1 MKNNRG
7 KKRNQMPTKYTL
19 LLISAGCIAVF
30 ITSLTLNLSG
40 GPLHTLAGY
49 VIVPMQSGINAAGQ
63 WVLDKANEFQTLS
76 DVLDENEQLQAQVD
90 ELTDQLNSL
99 ALEQY
104 ELESLRELLELD
116 EKYPE
121 YEKVSASVVAM
132 DSNNWF
138 DTFTI
143 DRGTSDGVTE
153 GMNVMAGSGLVGIV
167 TEAGANYS
175 KVRSIIDDS
184 SSVSAMVLTTGDN
197 FIISGDLEQ
206 MNESG
211 VIPFSSL
218 KDDDDEVQV
227 GDAVV
232 TSYVSDKYQ
241 QGILIG
247 YIASIEDS
255 ANQLT
260 KTGTI
265 TPVVDFEHLQMVMVI
280 TDIKDTSEMVTT
292 SDTETED
299 ESSSDDSDD
308 SEENTGDGS
317 DTGDSGDSEDGDS
330 GDSDVGDSGEGDGS
344 DSGDSGEG
352 DGLYGGE

>member
-1 MKNNRG
+1 MRTNRG
-7 KKRNQMPTKYTL
+7 KKRNSMPTKYSL
-19 LLISAGCIAVF
+19 LLITAGCIVVF
-30 ITSLTLNLSG
+30 ITSLTLNLTG

-49 VIVPMQSGINAAGQ
+49 IIVPMQSGINAAGQ
-63 WVLDKANEFQTLS
+63 WILDKTNEFRTLS
-76 DVLDENEQLQAQVD
+76 EVLDENEELQAQVD
-90 ELTDQLNSL
+90 ELTDQLNNL

-121 YEKVSASVVAM
+121 YEKLAASVVAM

-153 GMNVMAGSGLVGIV
+153 GMNVMAGSGLVGII

-184 SSVSAMVLTTGDN
+184 SSVSAMVVTTGDN

-206 MNESG
+206 MSESG
-211 VIPFSSL
+211 VLPFSSL

-232 TSYVSDKYQ
+232 TSYISDKYQ

-255 ANQLT
+255 SNNLT

-280 TDIKDTSEMVTT
+280 TDVKDTSEMVTS
-292 SDTETED
+292 SDTESED
-299 ESSSDDSDD
+299 TVSEGTGTSGD
-308 SEENTGDGS
+308 SEDSSGDGDGS
-317 DTGDSGDSEDGDS
+317 DTGDSESSAGGAN
-330 GDSDVGDSGEGDGS
+330 GE
-344 DSGDSGEG
+344 E
-352 DGLYGGE
+352 

>member
-1 MKNNRG
+1 MRTNRG
-7 KKRNQMPTKYTL
+7 KKRNSMPTKYSL
-19 LLISAGCIAVF
+19 LLITAGCIVVF
-30 ITSLTLNLSG
+30 ITSLTLNLTG

-49 VIVPMQSGINAAGQ
+49 IIVPMQSGINAAGQ
-63 WVLDKANEFQTLS
+63 WILDKTNEFRTLS
-76 DVLDENEQLQAQVD
+76 EVLDENEELQAQVD
-90 ELTDQLNSL
+90 ELTDQLNNL

-121 YEKVSASVVAM
+121 YEKLAASVVAM

-153 GMNVMAGSGLVGIV
+153 GMNVMAGSGLVGII

-184 SSVSAMVLTTGDN
+184 SSVSAMVVTTGDN

-206 MNESG
+206 MSESG
-211 VIPFSSL
+211 VLPFSSL

-232 TSYVSDKYQ
+232 TSYISDKYQ

-247 YIASIEDS
+247 YIASFEDS
-255 ANQLT
+255 SNNLT

-280 TDIKDTSEMVTT
+280 TDVKDTSEMVTS
-292 SDTETED
+292 SDTESED
-299 ESSSDDSDD
+299 TVSEGTGTSGD
-308 SEENTGDGS
+308 SEDSSGDGDGS
-317 DTGDSGDSEDGDS
+317 DTGDSESSAGGAN
-330 GDSDVGDSGEGDGS
+330 GE
-344 DSGDSGEG
+344 E
-352 DGLYGGE
+352 